1 MRLDSTRQR
10 IAAGSDK
17 QKSNYSAPNCCNF
30 HGSIA
35 DTPFTHTSNAFPAQ
49 FWYSPPFARAATA
62 AAVPLCPGPPVVVL
76 DITG

>member
-17 QKSNYSAPNCCNF
+17 QKSNYSASNCCNF

-35 DTPFTHTSNAFPAQ
+35 DPLPHTILTPSLLNFGT
-49 FWYSPPFARAATA
+49 PPLARAATA